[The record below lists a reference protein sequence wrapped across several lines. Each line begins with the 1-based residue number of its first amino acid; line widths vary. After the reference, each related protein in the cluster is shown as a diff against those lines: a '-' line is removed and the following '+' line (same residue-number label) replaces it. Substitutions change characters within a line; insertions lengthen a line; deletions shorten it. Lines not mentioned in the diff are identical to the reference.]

1 MTIEK
6 AQADFDK
13 LIAENGFTQTA
24 TTDLGHII
32 YHREWKKKVQVAW
45 YGEQDDTLEL
55 RITLSYGYP
64 AGGGQAQRSPRPEF
78 HERLLKPEKS
88 VQRHARDRKMR
99 GLRMV
104 RR

>member
-1 MTIEK
+1 MTMER

-13 LIAENGFTQTA
+13 LVAENGFTQTA

-32 YHREWKKKVQVAW
+32 YHREWAKKVQVAW

-64 AGGGQAQRSPRPEF
+64 LVVVKRNGRQEPKFMRDYSSPKRAFNAMREIVRCAGFEW
-78 HERLLKPEKS
+78 
-88 VQRHARDRKMR
+88 
-99 GLRMV
+99 
-104 RR
+104 

>member
-32 YHREWKKKVQVAW
+32 YHREWTKKVQVAW

-55 RITLSYGYP
+55 RITLSYGIPLVVVKRNGRQEPKFMRDYSSP
-64 AGGGQAQRSPRPEF
+64 KRAFNAMREIIRCAGF
-78 HERLLKPEKS
+78 
-88 VQRHARDRKMR
+88 DW
-99 GLRMV
+99 
-104 RR
+104 